1 MTSFVM
7 AGLDPA
13 IHVFLLLC
21 RQDVDARDKPGHDE
35 LKRTSEPGFLMD
47 LIADHISH
55 RFGALEVLD
64 DVSFTVGSGE
74 VVAIVGPS
82 GCGKSTLLS
91 VLGGLLQPSAG
102 RAELRG
108 AAPADSRNPLTFV
121 FQDFALLPWCT
132 VEQNVEFPLLHMGL
146 AVGERREI
154 VSDALRRTSL
164 ADFRATYPKQ
174 LSGGM
179 RQRVGIARALAVRPA
194 ILLMDEP
201 LSALDSQTRELLLED
216 FIRLLADG
224 SMGAV
229 YVTHNL
235 EEAVRLADRI
245 VVLSRRPGRVREIV
259 SIPVSRS
266 ERGDI
271 NGRGR
276 LLALQSELW
285 SLIREH
291 AIDAEREVQHA

>member
-1 MTSFVM
+1 
-7 AGLDPA
+7 
-13 IHVFLLLC
+13 
-21 RQDVDARDKPGHDE
+21 
-35 LKRTSEPGFLMD
+35 MD

-64 DVSFTVGSGE
+64 NVSFQVASGE

-91 VLGGLLQPSAG
+91 ILGGLLRPSDG
-102 RAELRG
+102 QAELRG
-108 AAPADSRNPLTFV
+108 APAAGSLNPLTFV

-132 VEQNVEFPLLHMGL
+132 VEANVEFPLVHTAL
-146 AVGERREI
+146 AASERRA
-154 VSDALRRTSL
+154 VVDDALRRTGL
-164 ADFRATYPKQ
+164 TDFRGAYPKQ

-179 RQRVGIARALAVRPA
+179 RQRVGISRALAVRPA

-201 LSALDSQTRELLLED
+201 LSALDSQTRELLMED

-245 VVLSRRPGRVREIV
+245 VVLSRRPGRVREV
-259 SIPVSRS
+259 VTIPMTRA
-266 ERGDI
+266 ERGGI
-271 NGRGR
+271 NARGK
-276 LLALQSELW
+276 LLAIQNDLW
-285 SLIREH
+285 SLIREE

>member
-1 MTSFVM
+1 
-7 AGLDPA
+7 
-13 IHVFLLLC
+13 
-21 RQDVDARDKPGHDE
+21 
-35 LKRTSEPGFLMD
+35 MD

-55 RFGALEVLD
+55 RFDTLEVLD
-64 DVSFTVGSGE
+64 DVSFTVGTGE

-91 VLGGLLQPSAG
+91 ILGGLLQPG
-102 RAELRG
+102 GGLAELRG
-108 AAPADSRNPLTFV
+108 APPSGSLNPLTFV
-121 FQDFALLPWCT
+121 FQDFALLPWFT
-132 VEQNVEFPLLHMGL
+132 VEANVEFPLLHTGL
-146 AVGERREI
+146 GANERRAI
-154 VSDALRRTSL
+154 VDDALRRTSL
-164 ADFRATYPKQ
+164 SDFRATYPKQ

-201 LSALDSQTRELLLED
+201 LSALDSQTRELLMED

-224 SMGAV
+224 AMGAI

-245 VVLSRRPGRVREIV
+245 VVLSRRPGRVREV
-259 SIPVSRS
+259 VTIPLTRG

-271 NGRGR
+271 GARSK
-276 LLALQSELW
+276 LLTLQNELW
-285 SLIREH
+285 ALIRKE
-291 AIDAEREVQHA
+291 AIDAEREVQRA

>member
-1 MTSFVM
+1 
-7 AGLDPA
+7 
-13 IHVFLLLC
+13 
-21 RQDVDARDKPGHDE
+21 
-35 LKRTSEPGFLMD
+35 MD

-55 RFGALEVLD
+55 RFDTLEVLD
-64 DVSFTVGSGE
+64 DVSFTVRSGE

-91 VLGGLLQPSAG
+91 ILGGLLRPSAG
-102 RAELRG
+102 SAELRG
-108 AAPADSRNPLTFV
+108 APPPASLNPLTFV

-132 VEQNVEFPLLHMGL
+132 VEANVEFPLIHTGL
-146 AVGERREI
+146 TVSERRAI
-154 VSDALRRTSL
+154 VDDALRRTSL
-164 ADFRATYPKQ
+164 SDFRRTYPKQ

-201 LSALDSQTRELLLED
+201 LSALDSQTRELLMED
-216 FIRLLADG
+216 FIRLLADAA
-224 SMGAV
+224 MGAV

-245 VVLSRRPGRVREIV
+245 VVLSRRPGRVREV
-259 SIPVSRS
+259 VTIPLTRAD
-266 ERGDI
+266 RGDI
-271 NGRGR
+271 RARGQ
-276 LLALQSELW
+276 LLALQSDLW
-285 SLIREH
+285 SLIREE

>member
-1 MTSFVM
+1 
-7 AGLDPA
+7 
-13 IHVFLLLC
+13 
-21 RQDVDARDKPGHDE
+21 
-35 LKRTSEPGFLMD
+35 MD

-55 RFGALEVLD
+55 RFGALDVLD
-64 DVSFTVGSGE
+64 DVSFTAAAGE

-91 VLGGLLQPSAG
+91 ILGGLLQPTGGA
-102 RAELRG
+102 AELRG
-108 AAPADSRNPLTFV
+108 APPAGSLNPLTFV

-132 VEQNVEFPLLHMGL
+132 VEANVAFPLEHTALDAGARR
-146 AVGERREI
+146 AV
-154 VSDALRRTSL
+154 VDDALRRTGLS
-164 ADFRATYPKQ
+164 DFRAAYPKQ

-201 LSALDSQTRELLLED
+201 LSALDSQTRELLMED

-224 SMGAV
+224 AMGAV

-259 SIPVSRS
+259 DIPMTRA
-266 ERGDI
+266 ERGTI
-271 NGRGR
+271 GARER
-276 LLALQSELW
+276 LLALQNDLW
-285 SLIREH
+285 SLIREE

>member
-1 MTSFVM
+1 
-7 AGLDPA
+7 
-13 IHVFLLLC
+13 
-21 RQDVDARDKPGHDE
+21 
-35 LKRTSEPGFLMD
+35 MD
-47 LIADHISH
+47 LIADHITH
-55 RFGALEVLD
+55 RFGALAVLD
-64 DVSFTVGSGE
+64 DVSFTVSAGE

-91 VLGGLLQPSAG
+91 ILGGLLQPSAG
-102 RAELRG
+102 CAQLRG
-108 AAPADSRNPLTFV
+108 AAAPESLNPLTFV

-132 VEQNVEFPLLHMGL
+132 VEENVEFPLLHAGL
-146 AVGERREI
+146 TSSARQSIVEDAV
-154 VSDALRRTSL
+154 RRTGL
-164 ADFRATYPKQ
+164 ADFRGTYPKQ

-201 LSALDSQTRELLLED
+201 LSALDSQTRELLMED
-216 FIRLLADG
+216 FVRLLADG
-224 SMGAV
+224 GMAAV

-245 VVLSRRPGRVREIV
+245 VVLSRRPGRIREV
-259 SIPVSRS
+259 VAIPLTRT

-271 NGRGR
+271 HAREK

-285 SLIREH
+285 SLIRTE

>member
-1 MTSFVM
+1 
-7 AGLDPA
+7 
-13 IHVFLLLC
+13 
-21 RQDVDARDKPGHDE
+21 
-35 LKRTSEPGFLMD
+35 MD
-47 LIADHISH
+47 LIADHITH

-64 DVSFTVGSGE
+64 DVSFTVGAGE
-74 VVAIVGPS
+74 VVAVVGPS

-91 VLGGLLQPSAG
+91 ILGGLLQPSAG
-102 RAELRG
+102 AAELRG
-108 AAPADSRNPLTFV
+108 APPPESLNPLTFV
-121 FQDFALLPWCT
+121 FQDFALLPWST
-132 VEQNVEFPLLHMGL
+132 ARDNVEFPLLHVGL
-146 AVGERREI
+146 TPREREAI
-154 VSDALRRTSL
+154 VDDALHRTGLS
-164 ADFRATYPKQ
+164 DFGGTLPRQ

-201 LSALDSQTRELLLED
+201 LSALDSQTRELLMED
-216 FIRLLADG
+216 FVRLLADC

-245 VVLSRRPGRVREIV
+245 VVLSRRPGRVREV
-259 SIPVSRS
+259 VNIPLTRT

-271 NGRGR
+271 LAREK

-285 SLIREH
+285 SLIREE

>member
-1 MTSFVM
+1 
-7 AGLDPA
+7 
-13 IHVFLLLC
+13 
-21 RQDVDARDKPGHDE
+21 
-35 LKRTSEPGFLMD
+35 MD

-64 DVSFTVGSGE
+64 DVSFTVGAGE

-91 VLGGLLQPSAG
+91 ILGGLLRPDAG
-102 RAELRG
+102 EAELRG
-108 AAPADSRNPLTFV
+108 PPPPGSLNPLTFV

-132 VEQNVEFPLLHMGL
+132 VADNVEFPLLHSGL
-146 AVGERREI
+146 ASRERRAAT
-154 VSDALRRTSL
+154 DNALRRTGLS
-164 ADFRATYPKQ
+164 DFRGSYPKQ

-201 LSALDSQTRELLLED
+201 LSALDSQTRELLMED
-216 FIRLLADG
+216 FIGLLADG

-245 VVLSRRPGRVREIV
+245 VVLSRRPARVRAV
-259 SIPVSRS
+259 VPIPLSRG
-266 ERGDI
+266 ERGGIDA
-271 NGRGR
+271 RAK
-276 LLALQSELW
+276 LLTLQNELW
-285 SLIREH
+285 SLIRQE
-291 AIDAEREVQHA
+291 AADAEREVQHA